1 MESDAVRWQLALF
14 AKSVASQAR
23 RRALRR
29 LLGEAPVV
37 RGLDLGGDNGVISY
51 LLRQRGGCWDSGEI
65 DDAAVRAIAAMVGE
79 RVHRI
84 EPPALP
90 FDDAAF
96 DTVVVIDLL
105 EHVHDDRALVGEL
118 ARVLRPDGRLIVN
131 VPHAKPL
138 AVLRPLRLALGLTD
152 AWHGHVRPGYTLGQ
166 LRRLLAPWFTI
177 ERHITYGRFFSELL
191 DILLNFA
198 YRRKQGRGREAQT
211 QKGTIVTARDMA
223 AMKRTFRT
231 YARVYPL
238 LRAFASLDAIVP
250 ARGYSLALVARRQSD
265 ELRTAAR
272 TSAGR

>member
-1 MESDAVRWQLALF
+1 M
-14 AKSVASQAR
+14 
-23 RRALRR
+23 
-29 LLGEAPVV
+29 
-37 RGLDLGGDNGVISY
+37 
-51 LLRQRGGCWDSGEI
+51 
-65 DDAAVRAIAAMVGE
+65 
-79 RVHRI
+79 
-84 EPPALP
+84 
-90 FDDAAF
+90 
-96 DTVVVIDLL
+96 VIDLL

-177 ERHITYGRFFSELL
+177 ERHLTYGRFFSELL

-198 YRRKQGRGREAQT
+198 YRRKQGHGRAAQT
-211 QKGTIVTARDMA
+211 HKGTIVTARDVA
-223 AMKRTFRT
+223 AMERTFRT

-238 LRAFASLDAIVP
+238 LRALASLDALVP
-250 ARGYSLALVARRQSD
+250 ARGSSLALVARRQSD

-272 TSAGR
+272 TSAMR